1 MRPSSSQASRPAAG
15 APPPARDTTSMDRQA
30 VFSGNP
36 YEGIWGHSR
45 AVRVGDH
52 VSVSGTA
59 PIPADGAAPPTDAY
73 GQTRL
78 CQQIILEALAELGAR
93 TEDVVRTRV
102 YGTRSDF
109 FDAGARAHI
118 EVFSDIPPASE
129 FVVIKELANP
139 AWMVEIEADAIV
151 SS

>member
-1 MRPSSSQASRPAAG
+1 MERRL
-15 APPPARDTTSMDRQA
+15 

-59 PIPADGAAPPTDAY
+59 PIPADGSDPPTDAY

-78 CQQIILEALAELGAR
+78 CLDIILDALADIGAR
-93 TEDVVRTRV
+93 AQDIVRTRV
-102 YGTRSDF
+102 YGTRADI
-109 FDAGARAHI
+109 FDDVARAHH
-118 EVFSDIPPASE
+118 EVFAEIQPASA

-139 AWMVEIEADAIV
+139 QWLVEIEADAIV
-151 SS
+151 SA

>member
-1 MRPSSSQASRPAAG
+1 ME
-15 APPPARDTTSMDRQA
+15 RQL

-59 PIPADGAAPPTDAY
+59 PIPWDGSDPPSDAY

-78 CQQIILEALAELGAR
+78 CLQIILKALGELGSRA
-93 TEDVVRTRV
+93 EDVVRTRV
-102 YGTRSDF
+102 YGTRADIF
-109 FDAGARAHI
+109 EDVARAHH
-118 EVFSDIPPASE
+118 EVFGQISPASA
-129 FVVIKELANP
+129 FVVIKELADP
-139 AWMVEIEADAIV
+139 RWVVEVEAAAIV
-151 SS
+151 AA

>member
-1 MRPSSSQASRPAAG
+1 MERRV
-15 APPPARDTTSMDRQA
+15 

-59 PIPADGAAPPTDAY
+59 PIPADGSDPPSDAY

-78 CQQIILEALAELGAR
+78 CLQIILKGLADAGAR
-93 TEDVVRTRV
+93 AEDVVRTRV
-102 YGTRSDF
+102 YGTRADI
-109 FDAGARAHI
+109 FDDVARAHR
-118 EVFSDIPPASE
+118 EVFSEIQPASA
-129 FVVIKELANP
+129 FVVIKALANP
-139 AWMVEIEADAIV
+139 AWLVEVEADAIV
-151 SS
+151 AA

>member
-1 MRPSSSQASRPAAG
+1 MEHRL
-15 APPPARDTTSMDRQA
+15 

-59 PIPADGAAPPTDAY
+59 PIPSDGSEPPSDAY

-78 CQQIILEALAELGAR
+78 CLQIILKALGELGSRA
-93 TEDVVRTRV
+93 EDVVRTRV
-102 YGTRSDF
+102 YGTRADI
-109 FDAGARAHI
+109 FDDVARAHR
-118 EVFSDIPPASE
+118 EVFGHISPASA
-129 FVVIKELANP
+129 FVVIKELADP
-139 AWMVEIEADAIV
+139 RWLVEVEADAIV
-151 SS
+151 AA

>member
-1 MRPSSSQASRPAAG
+1 MQHRL
-15 APPPARDTTSMDRQA
+15 

-59 PIPADGAAPPTDAY
+59 PIPSDGSDSPSDAY

-78 CQQIILEALAELGAR
+78 CLQIILEALGELDSRA
-93 TEDVVRTRV
+93 EDVVRTRV
-102 YGTRSDF
+102 YGTRADI
-109 FDAGARAHI
+109 FDDVARAHH
-118 EVFSDIPPASE
+118 EVFGQISPASA
-129 FVVIKELANP
+129 FVVVKELANP
-139 AWMVEIEADAIV
+139 AWLVEIEADAIV
-151 SS
+151 AA

>member
-1 MRPSSSQASRPAAG
+1 MERRL
-15 APPPARDTTSMDRQA
+15 

-52 VSVSGTA
+52 ISVSGTA

-73 GQTRL
+73 GQTRICL
-78 CQQIILEALAELGAR
+78 QIILEALAELGAH

-102 YGTRSDF
+102 YGTRSDI
-109 FDAGARAHI
+109 FDDVARAHS
-118 EVFSDIPPASE
+118 EVFSDIQPASA

-139 AWMVEIEADAIV
+139 AWLVEIEADAIV
-151 SS
+151 SA